1 MKTSSLSFLMI
12 VLLAGCTPANPIDRV
27 VQKESSNQYFPSGMS
42 ALINLPAT
50 ASPAQVASS
59 ALGESL
65 TNITIMK
72 IRPVRIVY
80 KDMKDVAKEQPD
92 LFNYTAVLVDTKS
105 GQKVVLL
112 QYNNHARLS
121 GWWSGVYDIQ

>member
-1 MKTSSLSFLMI
+1 MI

-50 ASPAQVASS
+50 ALPAQVASS

-105 GQKVVLL
+105 GQEVVLL